1 MNDKNLEASSS
12 KSSPPI
18 FILCDTCHWA
28 AIYFDKNKLPDENTC
43 PQCNSNN
50 NELSSFPIMSNE
62 SFIFDY
68 NDKRGVFKPRRSKGS
83 WYAVT
88 IYSHLSIRVFSLY
101 TLSSLLYKH

>member
-1 MNDKNLEASSS
+1 MNDKNLASSS

-18 FILCDTCHWA
+18 FILCDKCHWA

>member
-1 MNDKNLEASSS
+1 MNDKNLASSS

-88 IYSHLSIRVFSLY
+88 IYSHLSIRIFSLY

>member
-1 MNDKNLEASSS
+1 MNDKNLASSS